1 MWFPLTERNSN
12 QAPISSAWK
21 ISLGR
26 ITSRT
31 LSSHSSPKVC
41 ETSDKQSIVCYH
53 PTNPFAYENTKPIP
67 RPDPSKPKDA
77 VDGVLRVKFL
87 SEKWKKEREGPSP
100 EELGKMFYTTK
111 HRWYPIIPCTTWHL
125 QVLLS
130 KGKPTPS
137 PFLLKT
143 KILFITFEFAKEIIT
158 PAAMLFEAEN
168 HL

>member
-1 MWFPLTERNSN
+1 MISRSFLFCLFRNSN
-12 QAPISSAWK
+12 QAPISAAWK

-111 HRWYPIIPCTTWHL
+111 HRWYPIGIRRRMSHRLWPKSDRPYL
-125 QVLLS
+125 
-130 KGKPTPS
+130 
-137 PFLLKT
+137 
-143 KILFITFEFAKEIIT
+143 
-158 PAAMLFEAEN
+158 
-168 HL
+168 